1 MPIDCPSR
9 TGNGIAPK
17 SRTMWCVWLWK
28 PASVQL
34 TLPTTLALVGFFG
47 PNRFVYACAA
57 DHGGTVAPYAALLNG
72 ASPFAASGLTASTG
86 SAPASA
92 AASGATPSAES
103 WSAVSSAGSS
113 SQVSC
118 SSIAYARAFGT
129 VRQLS
134 IEPVGHGAMHAM
146 Q

>member
-1 MPIDCPSR
+1 M
-9 TGNGIAPK
+9 
-17 SRTMWCVWLWK
+17 
-28 PASVQL
+28 QL
-34 TLPTTLALVGFFG
+34 TLPTTVAVVGFFG

-57 DHGGTVAPYAALLNG
+57 DHGGTVEPYAALLNG
-72 ASPFAASGLTASTG
+72 ASPLAASGLTASTG
-86 SAPASA
+86 AAAASA
-92 AASGATPSAES
+92 AASGDTPSAAS
-103 WSAVSSAGSS
+103 CSGVSSGGSS

-134 IEPVGHGAMHAM
+134 IDPVGHGAMHAM